1 MKVIEVKGLTK
12 LYENKRGINNLNFT
26 LDAGKIL
33 CIIGNNGAGKTT
45 ALKCI
50 MNLLIPDQGEILIN
64 GNSIFMDSKK
74 YKKNISYIPE
84 VPIYYNELTVYDHL
98 KFIAMAYE
106 MDYKEF
112 DKKVKFY
119 ASKYEVENYLHCYFN
134 ELSKGTKQKMF
145 LIMTLIKRS
154 SLLILDEPFDGLDVF
169 TVDKLINCLKELRND
184 SVSVIITSHNMDIV
198 SEVSDYL
205 LILKDSNQIVYDSVN
220 DLYAKY
226 KTNDLGYIF
235 KNIMLKDTSEYV

>member
-1 MKVIEVKGLTK
+1 MKVIEVKKLTK

-26 LDAGKIL
+26 LDEGKIL

-74 YKKNISYIPE
+74 YKKSISYIPE

-106 MDYKEF
+106 MDYEEF

-134 ELSKGTKQKMF
+134 ELSKGTKQKIF

-235 KNIMLKDTSEYV
+235 KNILLKDTSEYV